1 MSHNPFLSDWV
12 KGGVNVSLS
21 PPGSLSYVA
30 GSTDASLH
38 FITISQL
45 LDRTV
50 QRHGSRDAAIFVAQN
65 QRLSWYD
72 LQQQSDRMAASLLA
86 LGVRRG
92 NRVGIWA
99 PNRLEW
105 LLTQFATA
113 RIGAV
118 LVNINPAYKS
128 HELDYAL
135 NKVRCRVLVMAR
147 GHKSNHYLESLRQL
161 APEIDRPGPV
171 GDLTSLRL
179 PHLKHVIV
187 LDELGKPAREAAAMP
202 VPIRALR
209 FSDFMQQAG
218 PAQHARLKG
227 LCEALDPDDA
237 INIQFT
243 SGTTGHPKGAT
254 LSHFNIVNNARF
266 AAKSMALTHEDR
278 LCIPVPLYHCFGMV
292 LGVLTCTAVGAAMV
306 FPGEGFDAAAT
317 LHAVR
322 QQRCTALHGVPTMFV
337 AMLAEPGVAQMDLG
351 TLRTGIMAGA
361 PCPVEKMEAVIRTLN
376 MSQITIGYGMT
387 ETSPLSFQS
396 HVSDPLQRR
405 VSTVGRILPHVQAKV
420 VDEHGRIVPVGSP
433 GELCVRGYLVMR
445 AYWEDAEQTAE
456 AIDDAGWMHTGD
468 LATIDAQG
476 YCNIVGR
483 VKDMLIRG
491 GENVFP
497 REIEN
502 ALMQHPKVLDVQV
515 FGIPD
520 EKYGEEIAAWIIL
533 QPEQQAEPQEFIEF
547 CRSRLAHYKAP
558 RHVRLVSQ
566 FPLTATGKPQKFQM
580 RQAMVKELGLRIQQ
594 TA

>member
-1 MSHNPFLSDWV
+1 
-12 KGGVNVSLS
+12 
-21 PPGSLSYVA
+21 VA
-30 GSTDASLH
+30 GSTSASLH

-65 QRLSWYD
+65 QRLSWYY

-361 PCPVEKMEAVIRTLN
+361 PCPVETMEAVIRTLN

-520 EKYGEEIAAWIIL
+520 EKYGEDIAAWIIL